1 MGIAFK
7 RLEFADLTALK
18 KRNEGLWKNIP
29 VFLMPAWLE
38 AWWKTLRGNSELLL
52 GAIESGGSIIGIVP
66 LRREGDNAYF
76 IGDENV
82 CDYLD
87 FIVEEGNEVGFY
99 HTLMNELSNRG
110 IKNLSLESLRYDST
124 VFRKMEAI
132 TQNNGQ
138 KSKLIENNVSM
149 ELDLPTSWQDYLNR
163 VLSAKQRHEIK
174 RKLRRLEEIG
184 GYSYIVYQS
193 REVIMKRLDSFIT
206 MFKEDPRKNE
216 FLSPK
221 REDFFRTMVEE
232 MTGSGLLRLGTL
244 CLNNN
249 EVAAVLYFDYN
260 NNIYLYNSAY
270 EHHYDWLSVGLLS
283 KVFCVKNAIEL
294 GRSRFDF
301 LKGAEEYK
309 YRMGGREIKLYTYL
323 IELD

>member
-1 MGIAFK
+1 
-7 RLEFADLTALK
+7 
-18 KRNEGLWKNIP
+18 
-29 VFLMPAWLE
+29 
-38 AWWKTLRGNSELLL
+38 
-52 GAIESGGSIIGIVP
+52 
-66 LRREGDNAYF
+66 
-76 IGDENV
+76 
-82 CDYLD
+82 
-87 FIVEEGNEVGFY
+87 
-99 HTLMNELSNRG
+99 
-110 IKNLSLESLRYDST
+110 
-124 VFRKMEAI
+124 
-132 TQNNGQ
+132 
-138 KSKLIENNVSM
+138 
-149 ELDLPTSWQDYLNR
+149 
-163 VLSAKQRHEIK
+163 
-174 RKLRRLEEIG
+174 
-184 GYSYIVYQS
+184 
-193 REVIMKRLDSFIT
+193 

-283 KVFCVKNAIEL
+283 KVLCVKNAIEL

-323 IELD
+323 IELG